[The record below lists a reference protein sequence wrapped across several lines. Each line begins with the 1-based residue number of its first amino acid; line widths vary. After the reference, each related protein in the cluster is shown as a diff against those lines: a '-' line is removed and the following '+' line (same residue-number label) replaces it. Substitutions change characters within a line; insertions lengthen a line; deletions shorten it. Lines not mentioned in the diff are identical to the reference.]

1 MASKHPLITLAPL
14 VALAIVLG
22 VAGCVSTPE
31 PIAPPPAAGLPAY
44 TIGAGDRI
52 QVSVYNDNDLTG
64 EYEVDE
70 RGSIVMPL
78 VGAVDL
84 QGQSLRDSEQTIT
97 TRIRGTRTLR
107 DPRVAVGIVRYRQIY
122 VLGEVQRPGSYPYF
136 PGATVIRTV
145 ATAGGFTVRAKQDRI
160 RVYRAAAG
168 SGNAPEIVS
177 DGLVLP
183 GDVIVVTERIL

>member
-1 MASKHPLITLAPL
+1 MKSRRPIASVAPL
-14 VALAIVLG
+14 AALVLAAG
-22 VAGCVSTPE
+22 VAACQSYPE
-31 PIAPPPAAGLPAY
+31 PMATPPSAGLPAY
-44 TIGAGDRI
+44 QIGAGDRV

-78 VGAVDL
+78 VGAVEL
-84 QGQSLRDSEQTIT
+84 QGQTLRQSEQTLA

-107 DPRVAVGIVRYRQIY
+107 DPRVAVGIVRYRQVY

-160 RVYRAAAG
+160 RVYRANA
-168 SGNAPEIVS
+168 STNAPEVVS
-177 DGLVLP
+177 DGLIQP
-183 GDVIVVTERIL
+183 GDVIVVTERLL

>member
-1 MASKHPLITLAPL
+1 MASKRPIITLASL
-14 VALAIVLG
+14 AALALALG
-22 VAGCVSTPE
+22 VAGCASTPE

-97 TRIRGTRTLR
+97 
-107 DPRVAVGIVRYRQIY
+107 
-122 VLGEVQRPGSYPYF
+122 S
-136 PGATVIRTV
+136 
-145 ATAGGFTVRAKQDRI
+145 RI

>member
-1 MASKHPLITLAPL
+1 MASKRPIARLAT
-14 VALAIVLG
+14 VATMALALAA
-22 VAGCVSTPE
+22 AGCQNYPE
-31 PIAPPPAAGLPAY
+31 PIAPPPAGGLPPY
-44 TIGAGDRI
+44 ELGAGDRV

-84 QGQSLRDSEQTIT
+84 QGQSLRQAEQTIT
-97 TRIRGTRTLR
+97 QRVRNTRTLR
-107 DPRVAVGIVRYRQIY
+107 DPRIAVGVVRYRQVY

-145 ATAGGFTVRAKQDRI
+145 ATAGGFTPRAKMDRI
-160 RVYRAAAG
+160 RVYRASG
-168 SGNAPEIVS
+168 SSNAPEVVS

>member
-1 MASKHPLITLAPL
+1 MASKRSIMSLASL
-14 VALAIVLG
+14 AALAFALG
-22 VAGCVSTPE
+22 IAGCQSYPE
-31 PIAPPPAAGLPAY
+31 PMAPPPAAGLPAY
-44 TIGAGDRI
+44 QIGAGDRV

-84 QGQSLRDSEQTIT
+84 SGQTLRQSEQTLT
-97 TRIRGTRTLR
+97 TRIRGSRTLR
-107 DPRVAVGIVRYRQIY
+107 DPRVAVGIVRYRQVY

-160 RVYRAAAG
+160 RVYRASG
-168 SGNAPEIVS
+168 SSNAPEIVS
-177 DGLVLP
+177 DGLILP

>member
-1 MASKHPLITLAPL
+1 MASKRPIAYLAS
-14 VALAIVLG
+14 VAALALTLG
-22 VAGCVSTPE
+22 TAGCQNYPE
-31 PIAPPPAAGLPAY
+31 PIAPPPASGLPAY
-44 TIGAGDRI
+44 QLGAGDRV

-84 QGQSLRDSEQTIT
+84 QGQDLRQAEQTIT
-97 TRIRGTRTLR
+97 QRVRSTRTLR
-107 DPRVAVGIVRYRQIY
+107 DPRIAVGVVRYRQVY

-145 ATAGGFTVRAKQDRI
+145 ATAGGFTVRAKMDRI
-160 RVYRAAAG
+160 RVYRA
-168 SGNAPEIVS
+168 SGTTNAPEVVS
-177 DGLVLP
+177 DGLVQP
-183 GDVIVVTERIL
+183 GDVIVVTERFL

>member
-1 MASKHPLITLAPL
+1 MASKRPIINLASL
-14 VALAIVLG
+14 AALALALG
-22 VAGCVSTPE
+22 IAGCQSYPE
-31 PIAPPPAAGLPAY
+31 PIAPPASGLPAY
-44 TIGAGDRI
+44 QIGAGDRV

-78 VGAVDL
+78 VGAVEL
-84 QGQSLRDSEQTIT
+84 QGQTLRQSEQTLT
-97 TRIRGTRTLR
+97 ARIRGTRTLR

-160 RVYRAAAG
+160 RVYRASG
-168 SGNAPEIVS
+168 STNAPEVIS
-177 DGLVLP
+177 DGLIQP